1 MMNCPKCEGKV
12 KLVKAGNQ
20 LVCPK
25 CSFVDAKPAPTG
37 DSFTVVENTI
47 TFECGPE
54 DVINLFKEVVM
65 PGEKENKGFSHEFV
79 LKQILEKEPFV
90 GSEKVT
96 KYVIEATYKVIA
108 KL

>member
-1 MMNCPKCEGKV
+1 MMNCPNCADKT

-25 CSFVDAKPAPTG
+25 CSYVDSKPAPVG
-37 DSFTVVENTI
+37 NSFTVAEDTI
-47 TFECGPE
+47 SFECGPE
-54 DVINLFKEVVM
+54 DVINLFKEVVV

-90 GSEKVT
+90 GSAKVK
-96 KYVIEATYKVIA
+96 KYVVEASYKVIA